1 MTEII
6 NMHEAKSTLS
16 RLVER
21 ALAGEEIVLARAGEP
36 LVKLVPVTR
45 RRTPRQ
51 PGKWRGTV
59 WIADDFDQ
67 LPDGV
72 LDDFEGKA
80 P

>member
-51 PGKWRGTV
+51 PGKWRGKV